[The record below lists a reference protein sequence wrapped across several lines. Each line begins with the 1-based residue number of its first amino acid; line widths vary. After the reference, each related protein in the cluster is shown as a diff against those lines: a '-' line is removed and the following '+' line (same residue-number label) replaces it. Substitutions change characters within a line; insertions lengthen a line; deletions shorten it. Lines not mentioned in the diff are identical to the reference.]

1 MLGKC
6 ELKQLITVYY
16 QQTMSQEWCT
26 IESDPGLFTE
36 LISDFGAKD
45 LQVDE
50 IFDLSQNVSDS
61 YGLIFLF
68 KWRQET
74 DPREVLDPSDVP
86 GLFFA
91 RQVNSASK
99 SSFQH
104 YRYLINSPVSRL
116 GHYKCVCNPG
126 DIVSPSKC

>member
-1 MLGKC
+1 
-6 ELKQLITVYY
+6 
-16 QQTMSQEWCT
+16 MSQEWCT

-74 DPREVLDPSDVP
+74 DSRTVLDPSDVP

-91 RQVNSASK
+91 RQVC
-99 SSFQH
+99 
-104 YRYLINSPVSRL
+104 
-116 GHYKCVCNPG
+116 CVPN
-126 DIVSPSKC
+126 I

>member
-1 MLGKC
+1 MA
-6 ELKQLITVYY
+6 
-16 QQTMSQEWCT
+16 SQEWCT

-50 IFDLSQNVSDS
+50 IFDLSQDMPES

-68 KWRQET
+68 KWRQEE
-74 DPREVLDPSDVP
+74 DPRQILDPENVP

-91 RQVNSASK
+91 RQV
-99 SSFQH
+99 SFTFCDHRAGIIVHLLCTQH
-104 YRYLINSPVSRL
+104 CILTQMYRRLSPMRVLPRQF
-116 GHYKCVCNPG
+116 C
-126 DIVSPSKC
+126 PSFSTRMKPSTWALR